1 MADSVDGT
9 YDLCPFRSY
18 RTDTVDGVLQGT
30 CLFAVEAL
38 GGTPHYAEEDA
49 ARVLGSRGLGK
60 MRPDDAAY
68 IEIYIAFMRHS
79 LGTGPQ
85 EPLGEDDRLRLE
97 GLDVSPLLREIFIL
111 EPVES
116 TPPKKP

>member
-1 MADSVDGT
+1 
-9 YDLCPFRSY
+9 
-18 RTDTVDGVLQGT
+18 
-30 CLFAVEAL
+30 
-38 GGTPHYAEEDA
+38 
-49 ARVLGSRGLGK
+49 